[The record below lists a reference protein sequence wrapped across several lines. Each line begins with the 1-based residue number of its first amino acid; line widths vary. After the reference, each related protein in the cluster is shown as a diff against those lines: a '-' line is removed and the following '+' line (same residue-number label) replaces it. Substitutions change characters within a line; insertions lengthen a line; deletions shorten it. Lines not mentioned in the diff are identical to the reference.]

1 MPNKKYLSPLRYPA
15 HVIKAR
21 AGLIPESDH
30 IQHELNLRTASIGR
44 TVEVYARREQG
55 RHDLAITEIL
65 QDLRHLCDS
74 HGLAFQEL
82 DRTAAEYYQEDVNE
96 SPWISRLHA
105 D

>member
-1 MPNKKYLSPLRYPA
+1 MPNKKYLSTLRYPA
-15 HVIKAR
+15 NVLKAR
-21 AGLIPESDH
+21 AGLIPASDH

-44 TVEVYARREQG
+44 TVTTYARREHG

-65 QDLRHLCDS
+65 QDLRHYCDS
-74 HGLAFQEL
+74 QGLAFREL

-96 SPWISRLHA
+96 SPWVSRVHA